1 LQSCV
6 FIFLHFS
13 QAYAARALAP
23 PKQVVHA
30 NTRLARTA
38 FAPNTAV
45 GAAHGGRSSSHAD
58 PNGARIGVSS
68 FDSIV
73 GGGGG
78 GSAGFDGGNGTPRIN
93 GFTLPGTP
101 AIAPGA
107 DGASPL
113 ITWGMIVG
121 TPQHI
126 VAEDPAESLMQ
137 REMAGAGNGTRRA
150 RKTYF
155 SLFLATSADFFNQL
169 FAMTRLLECVFGMS
183 KLSRLFFIIFMP
195 TFVSAFMPTA
205 RFRLF
210 FFAHQIRRSRLPHCR
225 AVVARG
231 DRAAPQRQRDRQT
244 CCETRGASLGA
255 GAFGRRSGRRRAR
268 ACARQHARG

>member
-1 LQSCV
+1 MCARAVAAVDVAECLEKEWLTPFSIWCFARKIDASHVTETCLQFFCFNGII
-6 FIFLHFS
+6 FIFLLQFDATGVAAFFP

-30 NTRLARTA
+30 NTRLARSA

-45 GAAHGGRSSSHAD
+45 GAAHGGRSSSHVD

-78 GSAGFDGGNGTPRIN
+78 GSIAGFDGGNGTPRIN

-150 RKTYF
+150 RK
-155 SLFLATSADFFNQL
+155 
-169 FAMTRLLECVFGMS
+169 MIHLL
-183 KLSRLFFIIFMP
+183 
-195 TFVSAFMPTA
+195 
-205 RFRLF
+205 
-210 FFAHQIRRSRLPHCR
+210 
-225 AVVARG
+225 
-231 DRAAPQRQRDRQT
+231 
-244 CCETRGASLGA
+244 
-255 GAFGRRSGRRRAR
+255 
-268 ACARQHARG
+268 

>member
-1 LQSCV
+1 MRY
-6 FIFLHFS
+6 FS
-13 QAYAARALAP
+13 PQAYAARALAP

-30 NTRLARTA
+30 NTRLARSA
-38 FAPNTAV
+38 FAPHTAV

-73 GGGGG
+73 GGGG
-78 GSAGFDGGNGTPRIN
+78 SDNGNGTPRVN

-137 REMAGAGNGTRRA
+137 REMAGAGNGT
-150 RKTYF
+150 
-155 SLFLATSADFFNQL
+155 
-169 FAMTRLLECVFGMS
+169 
-183 KLSRLFFIIFMP
+183 
-195 TFVSAFMPTA
+195 
-205 RFRLF
+205 
-210 FFAHQIRRSRLPHCR
+210 PH
-225 AVVARG
+225 A
-231 DRAAPQRQRDRQT
+231 
-244 CCETRGASLGA
+244 
-255 GAFGRRSGRRRAR
+255 
-268 ACARQHARG
+268 